1 MDRNYAGI
9 TCKMGVVADGSQP
22 CNICFLPVKLAEV
35 KKEKGSLC
43 FDEALNMI
51 ERPYSCSSWRYVNEA
66 STELLF

>member
-35 KKEKGSLC
+35 KGKKELM
-43 FDEALNMI
+43 L
-51 ERPYSCSSWRYVNEA
+51 
-66 STELLF
+66 